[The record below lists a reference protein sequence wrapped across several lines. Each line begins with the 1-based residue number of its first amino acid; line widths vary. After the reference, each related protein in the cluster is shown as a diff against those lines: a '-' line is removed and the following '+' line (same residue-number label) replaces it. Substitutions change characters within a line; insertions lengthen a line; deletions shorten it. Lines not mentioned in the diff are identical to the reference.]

1 VTVPYVTMAA
11 TDSRYFHRYC
21 AHTYRF
27 APLMMNA
34 QQRAAIHGIDERVAI
49 SELERGERF
58 HRTLI
63 EGLPA

>member
-1 VTVPYVTMAA
+1 
-11 TDSRYFHRYC
+11 
-21 AHTYRF
+21 
-27 APLMMNA
+27 MMNA